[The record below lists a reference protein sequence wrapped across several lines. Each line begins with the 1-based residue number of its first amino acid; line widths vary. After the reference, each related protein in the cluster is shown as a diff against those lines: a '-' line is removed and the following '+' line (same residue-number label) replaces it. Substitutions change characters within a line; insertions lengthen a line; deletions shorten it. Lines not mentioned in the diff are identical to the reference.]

1 MNISDNTLSVLKNF
15 SGINQNL
22 AVKSGN
28 KIRTISPQKTVMAVA
43 QVEDKFDSPF
53 AIYDLNQFLSAI
65 SLFEKPNFVFED
77 SNVVVANGKSSIR
90 YFYADE
96 SMVMTA
102 PERDIELPDTLVEFK
117 LSVNDLKST
126 MQAASVLQAPN
137 WSVVGN
143 GSIIEIVV
151 GDVKNSTSNN
161 YRVTVGTTSEE
172 FEVVFK
178 VDNLKMMQRDYNVA
192 VSSKGY
198 QSLHNRERRSSI
210 FRSYRNKVTFVLLY
224 TELT

>member
-15 SGINQNL
+15 SNINQNL
-22 AVKSGN
+22 VVKAGN

-43 QVEDKFDSPF
+43 QVEDMFDSSF

-65 SLFEKPNFVFED
+65 SLFEKPDFTFED
-77 SNVVVANGKSSIR
+77 KNVVVANGKSSIK
-90 YFYADE
+90 YFFAEE

-102 PERDIELPDTLVEFK
+102 PDREIELPDTLVEFK
-117 LSVNDLKST
+117 LTTDIFKST

-137 WSVVGN
+137 WSVIGN

-151 GDVKNSTSNN
+151 GDIKNGTSNN
-161 YRVTVGTTSEE
+161 YRVTVGETSEH
-172 FEVVFK
+172 FDVAFK

-192 VSSKGY
+192 VSSKGI
-198 QSLHNRERRSSI
+198 SHFTTEKGDL
-210 FRSYRNKVTFVLLY
+210 SYFVA
-224 TELT
+224 TEASK

>member
-53 AIYDLNQFLSAI
+53 AIYDLNQFLSAV

-96 SMVMTA
+96 SMVMSA
-102 PERDIELPDTLVEFK
+102 PDRDIELPDTLVEFK
-117 LSVNDLKST
+117 LTTDVFKST

-161 YRVTVGTTSEE
+161 YRVTVGATSEE

-178 VDNLKMMQRDYNVA
+178 VDNLKMMLRDYNVA
-192 VSSKGY
+192 ISSKGISHFTTEKGDLQY
-198 QSLHNRERRSSI
+198 
-210 FRSYRNKVTFVLLY
+210 FVA
-224 TELT
+224 TETK

>member
-43 QVEDKFDSPF
+43 QVEDKFDLPF

-96 SMVMTA
+96 SMVMSA

-192 VSSKGY
+192 ISSKGISHFTTEKGDLQY
-198 QSLHNRERRSSI
+198 
-210 FRSYRNKVTFVLLY
+210 FVA
-224 TELT
+224 TETK

>member
-28 KIRTISPQKTVMAVA
+28 KISTISPQKTVMAVA

-53 AIYDLNQFLSAI
+53 AIYDLNQFLSAV

-96 SMVMTA
+96 SMVMSA

-143 GSIIEIVV
+143 GSTIEIVV
-151 GDVKNSTSNN
+151 CDVKNSTSNN
-161 YRVTVGTTSEE
+161 YRVTVGATSEE

-192 VSSKGY
+192 VSSKRI
-198 QSLHNRERRSSI
+198 SH
-210 FRSYRNKVTFVLLY
+210 VTTEKGDIQYFVA
-224 TELT
+224 TEPK

>member
-96 SMVMTA
+96 SMVMSA

-161 YRVTVGTTSEE
+161 YRVTVGETSEE

-192 VSSKGY
+192 ISSKGISHFTTEKGDLQY
-198 QSLHNRERRSSI
+198 
-210 FRSYRNKVTFVLLY
+210 FVA
-224 TELT
+224 TETK